1 MTLNKSESWLL
12 SGVAVCFCVRTPF
25 PLFVCC
31 VFVFPKK
38 KKKKKKEERKGESF
52 AI

>member
-25 PLFVCC
+25 PLFVWC
-31 VFVFPKK
+31 VFVSPKK
-38 KKKKKKEERKGESF
+38 KKKKERRKKG
-52 AI
+52 